1 MKKVSVLLALA
12 FSLIAFNA
20 KSLSLTFENDI
31 AQSGNVFISSSPTF
45 SKIDLYVNIETIGV
59 VVSGSNLPATAD
71 LVFNR
76 DGETS
81 WHAGYPIKRIDNGRL
96 VSSLFGL
103 SPSTSYNIKVINGIT
118 EIVGKVTTQ
127 PDELQFTPTAIL
139 YVNGNAAPSGNGSQA
154 APFKTIQEGV
164 NHATPGTQVLVADG
178 IYQENVSFPA
188 SGAAGNWI
196 QVKAEGGG
204 AILDGSKNIS
214 GAIWT
219 QFRKGI
225 WTTNITSSIKYLAR
239 DGQRYYMYDT
249 LTGLLNGRGHNNVV
263 MNEGWYIA
271 PFSKQLYVRSLDN
284 PSSHAWQAP
293 YLNHA
298 MDVNGRN
305 WIWIEGFEIRYYGTT
320 DSCGICAKN
329 SSHMVIR
336 KNKIHNLQLGVF
348 INWTGTGDQGNDT
361 RVEYNEIF
369 DPPVNE
375 WPWKAV
381 KATSMEGTAITVRGH
396 IGAIVRGN

>member
-1 MKKVSVLLALA
+1 MKKFSVLLALA
-12 FSLIAFNA
+12 FSLVAFNA

-31 AQSGNVFISSSPTF
+31 AQSGSVFISSSPTF
-45 SKIDLYVNIETIGV
+45 SKIDLYANIETIGV
-59 VVSGSNLPATAD
+59 VVSDSNLPATAD

-188 SGAAGNWI
+188 SGCCG
-196 QVKAEGGG
+196 Q
-204 AILDGSKNIS
+204 LD
-214 GAIWT
+214 T
-219 QFRKGI
+219 
-225 WTTNITSSIKYLAR
+225 
-239 DGQRYYMYDT
+239 GQ
-249 LTGLLNGRGHNNVV
+249 G
-263 MNEGWYIA
+263 
-271 PFSKQLYVRSLDN
+271 
-284 PSSHAWQAP
+284 
-293 YLNHA
+293 
-298 MDVNGRN
+298 
-305 WIWIEGFEIRYYGTT
+305 
-320 DSCGICAKN
+320 
-329 SSHMVIR
+329 
-336 KNKIHNLQLGVF
+336 
-348 INWTGTGDQGNDT
+348 
-361 RVEYNEIF
+361 
-369 DPPVNE
+369 
-375 WPWKAV
+375 
-381 KATSMEGTAITVRGH
+381 
-396 IGAIVRGN
+396 